1 MARGFLLHFFSFY
14 GINKWEEAFLTLDL
28 VTFWLGLCRLE
39 QFVRAPVVFCKVDY
53 PFIGF
58 NSWDLHR
65 QAQKKKKEDLAA
77 DPFHG
82 IFSCKRFR
90 LSDHLLMETSKRI
103 LSQERLSMA
112 DPLLF
117 KKKMGSAV
125 NLSFSFRTPLTFY
138 HLWAHTLE
146 SHSLW

>member
-1 MARGFLLHFFSFY
+1 MKAG
-14 GINKWEEAFLTLDL
+14 D
-28 VTFWLGLCRLE
+28 
-39 QFVRAPVVFCKVDY
+39 
-53 PFIGF
+53 
-58 NSWDLHR
+58 
-65 QAQKKKKEDLAA
+65 
-77 DPFHG
+77 G

-125 NLSFSFRTPLTFY
+125 NLSFLLVKLADYPFLFFLYQPVLDGYLAGT
-138 HLWAHTLE
+138 
-146 SHSLW
+146 

>member
-1 MARGFLLHFFSFY
+1 M
-14 GINKWEEAFLTLDL
+14 D
-28 VTFWLGLCRLE
+28 
-39 QFVRAPVVFCKVDY
+39 
-53 PFIGF
+53 
-58 NSWDLHR
+58 
-65 QAQKKKKEDLAA
+65 KEMKAGD
-77 DPFHG
+77 G